1 MAKSTSTKKKTTKKS
16 TGRTT
21 KKEREALEQ
30 ARRQLAAI
38 LLFAGG
44 VFFVALTLIEGV
56 SFWKTLHNLMFGLFG
71 FAAYLIAPIMLY
83 LAYLAS
89 GDKPMGSI
97 SAKLWQVA
105 AVLIAICAL
114 LQISGAGLPTVKGF
128 ESITY
133 ELFENGVNFK
143 GGGLAGAVMG
153 LPFYALFGKLGATIV
168 TGILLF
174 VFIMVLTGSTLY
186 DLYKT
191 ATKPVKKLEEAYVST
206 AQRIKEEN
214 EKEEKTPPAYSGTGR
229 RAAIDI
235 PLNDQK
241 PVKHVEEPEILPVVN
256 KTTLVQPQPEEVKP
270 AAQAQPAV
278 NPELDELVKKA
289 LAGQEATAKEKSA
302 EPADVKTAQAAIEKE
317 LENKEENK
325 KQYTFPPIDF
335 LNGDNGRYKKISNEE
350 LQAKG
355 QLLQDT
361 LESFG
366 VKTKIINIAAGPAVT
381 RYELQPA
388 AGVKINRI
396 TNLVDDIALN
406 LAASGVRIEAP
417 IPGKAAVGIEVPN
430 QTVNMVT
437 LREIIESREFKT
449 SKKPLSVAMGRDI
462 AGSVVVSDLAKMP
475 HVLIA
480 GATGSGKSVCIN
492 SIIMSLIYKSSDKDV
507 KLIMIDPKVVELGVY
522 NGIPHL
528 LLPVVTD
535 PKKAA
540 GALNWS
546 VGEMLKR
553 YKLFAEVG
561 VRDLESYNTIA
572 RESDE
577 LETMPH
583 IVIIVDELSDLM
595 SVAPNDVENA
605 ICRLAQMARAA
616 GMHLVIAT
624 QRPSVDVITGV
635 IKANIP
641 SRIAFAVSS
650 QVDSRTILDSSGAE
664 KLLGRGDMLF
674 NPVGAFKPT
683 RVQACFVSDKEVER
697 VVAFVK
703 EGAEQNYSDE
713 IMSDIEKLAPQDKN
727 SASSRS
733 SADND
738 DFGNDKDE
746 LLLEAIESVVET
758 GTASTSYLQRRFRVG
773 YSRAGRLIDEM
784 ERMGIIGPYEGSKP
798 RKVLIS
804 KDQYYEMK
812 LSGSLEG
819 ESTQTNEV

>member
-1 MAKSTSTKKKTTKKS
+1 MAKSTSTKKKTTKKPS
-16 TGRTT
+16 TRTT

-38 LLFAGG
+38 LMFAGG

-89 GDKPMGSI
+89 GEKPMGSI
-97 SAKLWQVA
+97 SAKLWQVG
-105 AVLIAICAL
+105 AVMVLICAL
-114 LQISGAGLPTVKGF
+114 LQIAGAGLPTVKGF
-128 ESITY
+128 EAVTY

-143 GGGLAGAVMG
+143 GGGLASALLG
-153 LPFYALFGKLGATIV
+153 LPLFALFGKQGATIV
-168 TGILLF
+168 TVILLF

-191 ATKPVKKLEEAYVST
+191 ATKPVKKLEEAYVNT
-206 AQRIKEEN
+206 AQRIREDE
-214 EKEEKTPPAYSGTGR
+214 EKEEKSAPVYSSGGR
-229 RAAIDI
+229 RAIIDI
-235 PLNDQK
+235 PLNGEKVTNQK
-241 PVKHVEEPEILPVVN
+241 EEPDILPVMG
-256 KTTLVQPQPEEVKP
+256 KTAPLPEEPKATP
-270 AAQAQPAV
+270 PQAPV
-278 NPELDELVKKA
+278 NSELDELVKKA
-289 LAGQEATAKEKSA
+289 LAGQESTVKEKAVDAA
-302 EPADVKTAQAAIEKE
+302 EVKNAQAEIEKE
-317 LENKEENK
+317 LEQKEESK
-325 KQYTFPPIDF
+325 KQYTFPPIDM
-335 LNGDNGRYKKISNEE
+335 LQGDNGRYKKISNEE

-430 QTVNMVT
+430 QTINMVT

-449 SKKPLSVAMGRDI
+449 SKKPLTVAMGRDI

-703 EGAEQNYSDE
+703 EGAEQSYSDE
-713 IMSDIEKLAPQDKN
+713 IMSDIEKLAPQDKQ

-733 SADND
+733 SADSD
-738 DFGNDKDE
+738 DFDDKDE

-812 LSGSLEG
+812 LSGRLEA
-819 ESTQTNEV
+819 ENTQTTEV